1 MGISIGLKNCLD
13 IIDSV
18 GKYYDFAINERC
30 HERGE
35 CYWYKNYL
43 KTGKPVFGIAYGSL
57 ESNRSRLCKS
67 LNGLPITMVVKTTG
81 RLHQQQV
88 NFDIKEHCG
97 SNYSSGKVDPPKPKD
112 EPKKTTTTVKKTTTT
127 TVKKTTTTTVK
138 KTTTTTVK
146 KTTTTTIKI
155 NPVVT
160 PSAPA
165 KQTPTYPTKQ
175 TPSKAPVNQAP
186 VNQAPVNKAPVN
198 PVPAK
203 QEPAKQEPAKQE
215 PAKQDKEEPVKQAEK
230 QAPVVDNIDGND
242 NEENQGSGAAAGIA
256 VSGSILGAAA
266 VFVFLKKNPKKYEN
280 IKRGIS
286 RQATT
291 IKRGASTLSRRVTT
305 RGRN

>member
-138 KTTTTTVK
+138 KTTTTTVRRLLLLLLRS
-146 KTTTTTIKI
+146 IQL
-155 NPVVT
+155 
-160 PSAPA
+160 SLHLL
-165 KQTPTYPTKQ
+165 Q
-175 TPSKAPVNQAP
+175 PSKLQLIQP
-186 VNQAPVNKAPVN
+186 NKLHQRLQLTKPQLTK
-198 PVPAK
+198 P
-203 QEPAKQEPAKQE
+203 Q
-215 PAKQDKEEPVKQAEK
+215 
-230 QAPVVDNIDGND
+230 
-242 NEENQGSGAAAGIA
+242 
-256 VSGSILGAAA
+256 L
-266 VFVFLKKNPKKYEN
+266 
-280 IKRGIS
+280 
-286 RQATT
+286 
-291 IKRGASTLSRRVTT
+291 T
-305 RGRN
+305 RLQ